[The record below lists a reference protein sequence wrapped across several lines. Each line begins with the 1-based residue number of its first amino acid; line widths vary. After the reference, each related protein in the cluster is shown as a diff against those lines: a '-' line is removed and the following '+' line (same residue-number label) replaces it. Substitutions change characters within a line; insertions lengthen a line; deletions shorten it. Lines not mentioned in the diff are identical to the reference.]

1 MPKVIDA
8 PKRARDTVRKKDLQ
22 SIQAALVAYSAD
34 NGGNFPPPAGAC
46 VSGISA
52 TISQY
57 FQGSKVPSDPV
68 AGRAAYG
75 CMNGSYAYNI
85 PNAGKCIVLAAQMEV
100 SGSGN
105 GNQAQ
110 PNIFDGNFCTT
121 PDYQNLGNGPKNTF
135 FIVQNF

>member
-1 MPKVIDA
+1 MTGVQ
-8 PKRARDTVRKKDLQ
+8 TC
-22 SIQAALVAYSAD
+22 AL
-34 NGGNFPPPAGAC
+34 PIC
-46 VSGISA
+46 
-52 TISQY
+52 QY